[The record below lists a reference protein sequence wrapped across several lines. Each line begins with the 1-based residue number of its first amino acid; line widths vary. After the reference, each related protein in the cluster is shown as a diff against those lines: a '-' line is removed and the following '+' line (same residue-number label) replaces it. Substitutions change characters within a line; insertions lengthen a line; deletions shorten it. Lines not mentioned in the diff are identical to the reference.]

1 MPAIKNQVESW
12 PVAKLRG
19 YDRNAR
25 THSPAQIE
33 QIAAS
38 IVEFGWTNP
47 VLATADG
54 EIIAGHGRV
63 AAAKRLGLD
72 EAPVIVLDH
81 LSDAQ
86 RRAYVIADNKLA
98 LNAGWDDEI
107 LAAELAALKLDDFD
121 LSITGFSE
129 NEIDRLLVGLD
140 DGGGVDT
147 VIDPPK
153 SPVTKIGDIWELG
166 AHRLICGDSTNAD
179 DVGRLLGDVRP
190 HLMVTDPPYGVEYD
204 ADWRNHAVRSSGVP
218 TDGRA
223 VGKVTND
230 DRADWREAWALFPG
244 DAAYIWHGAT
254 KSHLVAESLI
264 ASGLEIRSQII
275 WAKNNIVIGRGD
287 YHPKHEPCWYAV
299 RKGKTGHWT
308 GDRKQATVWD
318 IDKPMK
324 SETGHSTQKPIE
336 CMRRPII
343 NNSVKGDAVYEPF
356 SGSGTTLIAAEMTD
370 RRCFAVEIDPG
381 YCDVAVDRWEK
392 LTGGAAVKK

>member
-1 MPAIKNQVESW
+1 MPAIKNQVEIW

-19 YDRNAR
+19 YERNAR
-25 THSPAQIE
+25 THSKAQIE

-63 AAAKRLGLD
+63 AAAKRLGLTD
-72 EAPVIVLDH
+72 APVIVLDH

-86 RRAYVIADNKLA
+86 RRAYVIADNNLA

-204 ADWRNHAVRSSGVP
+204 AAWRIQSGVNS
-218 TDGRA
+218 GGA
-223 VGKVTND
+223 VGKVLND
-230 DRADWREAWALFPG
+230 DKADWREAWALFPG
-244 DAAYIWHGAT
+244 DAAYVWHGALRA
-254 KSHLVAESLI
+254 HLVAESLI
-264 ASGLEIRSQII
+264 ASRFEIRAQII

-287 YHPKHEPCWYAV
+287 YHHKHESCWYAV
-299 RKGKTGHWT
+299 RKGRAGHWT
-308 GDRKQATVWD
+308 GDRKQSTVWD

>member
-1 MPAIKNQVESW
+1 MPAIKNQVEIW

-63 AAAKRLGLD
+63 AAAKRLGLTD
-72 EAPVIVLDH
+72 APVIVLDH

-147 VIDPPK
+147 VIDPLK

-204 ADWRNHAVRSSGVP
+204 ADWRNHAIRSSGAP
-218 TDGRA
+218 IGGRA

-230 DRADWREAWALFPG
+230 HNADWRDAWALFPG
-244 DAAYIWHGAT
+244 DAAYVWHGGTRA
-254 KSHLVAESLI
+254 HLVAESLM
-264 ASGLEIRSQII
+264 ASGFEIRSQII

-287 YHPKHEPCWYAV
+287 YHHKHEPCWYAV
-299 RKGKTGHWT
+299 RKGRAGHWT
-308 GDRKQATVWD
+308 GDRKQSTVWD

-324 SETGHSTQKPIE
+324 SETGHSTQKPVE

-356 SGSGTTLIAAEMTD
+356 SGSGTTLIAAEMTE